1 MPNEWRH
8 LMNDWLASHSG
19 VITAEQLRA
28 WDCPRRQVTRL
39 VERSELE
46 SIFTG
51 VYRSTHWPLGKEQRL
66 LAACL
71 VNPNVNVACTNAAE
85 YWDFRRLPRDVGLHA
100 LVPHGCSPTLPGIT
114 IHRCRR
120 IDPMDVVVCSNGL
133 RVTSPPRTLFDC
145 ADMLGVEAA
154 ASVLEQL
161 INDGRGSFVT
171 HAATLARLGHHRRP
185 GTRTM
190 VQVINSRPAWRRALQ
205 SDLESRVLAE
215 IARQGLPSPETQFRV
230 RLPGGR
236 RIRLDFAWPEF
247 REALE
252 VDHPFWHAGATEAHR
267 DKHRD
272 RKMATIGWHTSRITE
287 LDVNAGLTE
296 SIADLGIILHIA
308 RLAA

>member
-1 MPNEWRH
+1 MPNEWRP

-19 VITAEQLRA
+19 VVTAERLRS
-28 WDCPRRQVTRL
+28 WGCPRRQVTRP
-39 VERSELE
+39 VERAELE
-46 SIFTG
+46 SIFAG
-51 VYRSTHWPLGKEQRL
+51 VYRSAHWPLGKEQRL

-71 VNPNVNVACTNAAE
+71 VNPSVTVARTNAAE
-85 YWDFRRLPRDVGLHA
+85 HWHFRRRPDDNGLHA

-120 IDPMDVVVCSNGL
+120 IDPMDVVECPDGL

-171 HAATLARLGHHRRP
+171 HAATLARLGHRHRP
-185 GTRTM
+185 GTLTM
-190 VQVINSRPAWRRALQ
+190 VQVIGSRPAWRRAMQ
-205 SDLESRVLAE
+205 SDLEARVLAE
-215 IARQGLPSPETQFRV
+215 IARQELPSPETQWRV

-236 RIRLDFAWPEF
+236 RVRLDFAWPQF

-252 VDHPFWHAGATEAHR
+252 VDHPFWHAGATESHR

-272 RKMATIGWHTSRITE
+272 RKMATIGWHTSRITD
-287 LDVNAGLTE
+287 LDVNAGLSE
-296 SIADLGIILHIA
+296 SIADLGAIL
-308 RLAA
+308 RLAGLAA